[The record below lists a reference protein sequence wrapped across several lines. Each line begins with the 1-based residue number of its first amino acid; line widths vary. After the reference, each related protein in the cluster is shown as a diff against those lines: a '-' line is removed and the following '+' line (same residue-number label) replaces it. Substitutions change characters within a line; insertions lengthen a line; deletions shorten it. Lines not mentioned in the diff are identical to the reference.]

1 MRRYFGVIG
10 IMNQRFQIDRSA
22 VASEVIEGEAIIL
35 HHGSGDYFSTDGI
48 GAVIWQWLGES
59 KSPDQMARLL
69 KNSFPRASADI
80 AAAVDA
86 FLADLLKHELIREV
100 AGDSPMQPAPAQQIP
115 ILGDDFTPPI
125 LHVYSD
131 MREVLLLD
139 PIHEV
144 EEVAGWPVPKR
155 PHAKA

>member
-1 MRRYFGVIG
+1 
-10 IMNQRFQIDRSA
+10 MNQRFQIDRSA
-22 VASEVIEGEAIIL
+22 VASEVIDGEAIIL
-35 HHGSGDYFSTDGI
+35 HHGSGDYFSTDGV

-59 KSPDQMARLL
+59 KSANQITRLL
-69 KNSFPRASADI
+69 KVSFPQASADI
-80 AAAVDA
+80 AGAVDA
-86 FLADLLKHELIREV
+86 FLTNLLKHELIREV
-100 AGDSPMQPAPAQQIP
+100 ASDGAMPPAPAQQATN
-115 ILGDDFTPPI
+115 LGDDFTPPI

>member
-1 MRRYFGVIG
+1 
-10 IMNQRFQIDRSA
+10 MNQRFQIERSA
-22 VASEVIEGEAIIL
+22 VASEVIDGEAIIL
-35 HHGSGDYFSTDGI
+35 HHGSGDYFSTDGV

-59 KSPDQMARLL
+59 KSANQITRLL
-69 KNSFPRASADI
+69 KDSFPRASADI
-80 AAAVDA
+80 APVVDA
-86 FLADLLKHELIREV
+86 FLADLLKHGLIREI
-100 AGDSPMQPAPAQQIP
+100 ASDGAMPPAPAAQATN
-115 ILGDDFTPPI
+115 LGHDFTPPI

>member
-1 MRRYFGVIG
+1 MS
-10 IMNQRFQIDRSA
+10 QRFQIDRSA
-22 VASEVIEGEAIIL
+22 VASEIIDGEAIIL

-48 GAVIWQWLGES
+48 GAVIWQWLGEP
-59 KSPDQMARLL
+59 KSLDQMVHLL
-69 KNSFPRASADI
+69 KTSYPQASGDI
-80 AAAVDA
+80 AASVDA
-86 FLADLLKHELIREV
+86 FLADLRKHELIREV
-100 AGDSPMQPAPAQQIP
+100 ADDGPVAPAPTQPASGLNGEFAAPV
-115 ILGDDFTPPI
+115 

-155 PHAKA
+155 PQAKA

>member
-1 MRRYFGVIG
+1 MG
-10 IMNQRFQIDRSA
+10 QRFQIDRSA
-22 VASEVIEGEAIIL
+22 VASEIIDGEAIIL
-35 HHGSGDYFSTDGI
+35 HHGSGDYFSTDGV

-59 KSPDQMARLL
+59 KSPDQMVRLL
-69 KNSFPRASADI
+69 KNSYPQVSGDI

-86 FLADLLKHELIREV
+86 FLADLRKHALIREV
-100 AGDSPMQPAPAQQIP
+100 AGDGPVPPAPTQPAPGLSGEFAAP
-115 ILGDDFTPPI
+115 M

-144 EEVAGWPVPKR
+144 EEVAGWPAPKR

>member
-1 MRRYFGVIG
+1 
-10 IMNQRFQIDRSA
+10 MNQRFQIDRSA
-22 VASEVIEGEAIIL
+22 VASEIIDGEAIIL

-59 KSPDQMARLL
+59 KSPEQMVHLL
-69 KNSFPRASADI
+69 KNSFPQTSTGI
-80 AAAVDA
+80 AAAVDT
-86 FLADLLKHELIREV
+86 FLADLLKHGLIREV
-100 AGDSPMQPAPAQQIP
+100 ASDGRMPPAPAQQISN
-115 ILGDDFTPPI
+115 LGDDFTPPV

>member
-1 MRRYFGVIG
+1 
-10 IMNQRFQIDRSA
+10 MNQRFQIERSA
-22 VASEVIEGEAIIL
+22 VASEIVDGEAIIL

-59 KSPDQMARLL
+59 KSQEQIARLL
-69 KNSFPRASADI
+69 EDSFPRASADI
-80 AAAVDA
+80 AAVVGA
-86 FLADLLKHELIREV
+86 FLSDLLKHGLIREV
-100 AGDSPMQPAPAQQIP
+100 AGDGTVPPAPAQQATNF
-115 ILGDDFTPPI
+115 GDDFTPPI

-144 EEVAGWPVPKR
+144 EEAAGWPVPKR